1 MKVRRL
7 IMVSESTRG
16 TPPNPAAG
24 ASNRSNDVER
34 SREAGECAVSIDG
47 GLNGS
52 NLRTSQ
58 LPKGLYVHDDG
69 SRVHR
74 PAPAAGPLAVDDEQ
88 LAKPVALGDARTRH
102 AGQQQ
107 AVAICDSE
115 LIVAGQ
121 QKYRGRYRRNR
132 GAAPREGVPQS
143 IDRLVHEAVAEH
155 RGPRGG
161 IARGQARPPREI
173 LEGRRAM
180 AREVAPH

>member
-69 SRVHR
+69 SRVHL
-74 PAPAAGPLAVDDEQ
+74 PAPAAGKLPVDDEQ
-88 LAKPVALGDARTRH
+88 LAQPVALGDALRTRH
-102 AGQQQ
+102 AGQQL

-115 LIVAGQ
+115 LIVGGQ
-121 QKYRGRYRRNR
+121 QERRGRCRRNR
-132 GAAPREGVPQS
+132 
-143 IDRLVHEAVAEH
+143 
-155 RGPRGG
+155 
-161 IARGQARPPREI
+161 
-173 LEGRRAM
+173 
-180 AREVAPH
+180 